1 MKPLVLVQQFC
12 ILINNIHCLRL
23 EGRDLLVN
31 TGSGRGRLKEN
42 MLILHTSSRM
52 NSKFVLGPT
61 PKWTCEHNSS
71 FMVVVVVRIHWQA
84 RVLNPGMAVPCQ
96 KKWLSLMSTTSTA
109 LVCLIGEPDCYQTA
123 SVVAYV
129 HWAISTEYDE
139 NQPLYTNPAVSILGV
154 HIEFTC
160 LTWTF
165 KWIRN

>member
-1 MKPLVLVQQFC
+1 MQAMKPLVLVQQFC

-96 KKWLSLMSTTSTA
+96 KK
-109 LVCLIGEPDCYQTA
+109 
-123 SVVAYV
+123 
-129 HWAISTEYDE
+129 
-139 NQPLYTNPAVSILGV
+139 
-154 HIEFTC
+154 
-160 LTWTF
+160 
-165 KWIRN
+165 